1 MKNRTKLPNVYL
13 GFLLALMY
21 VPILLVILYS
31 FNESKLSS
39 VWGGF
44 SLKWYAELFRDR
56 DLFQA
61 LWNSIVLGVISSC
74 SAAVIGTLGAYGMS
88 KVNFP
93 LKGVVEYVS
102 TLPMMIPEIIMGMV
116 SMVFFSLIGIPFGM
130 GTLVIAHTAFC
141 IPYVF
146 MLVKAR
152 LVGMDKSLPEAA
164 QDLGA
169 SPVRVFFDV
178 TLPLVAPAI
187 ASGHAAGLR
196 HEHGR
201 RDYQRV
207 RHRRGH
213 QHLAGE
219 NLQPTENRGHPG
231 DKRPVHLAFPG
242 HFAAVRAGRPGGQ
255 DAKKTR
261 FWKGRD
267 RTMKKI
273 LSMALAAL
281 LLVGTLGGCST
292 SGGENGQLVLY
303 TWENMF
309 PQEVL
314 DGFTQETGISV
325 TYSNF
330 DTDETMLAR
339 LEAAEGGDYDL
350 VIADDYIIETAIQ
363 EGLVQELD
371 TSKLENYGSINPV
384 YQGQFYDPENKY
396 TVPYGAG
403 VQTIVYDPS
412 AVDVEIKGYTDLWD
426 ASLEDNL
433 GIIDNFRVVN
443 GMALKVLGES
453 YNTED
458 TAAIEAAGDKLL
470 ELAPNIRLIKDQN
483 TQDDLLSGEVGAAVL
498 YTSQATMAKMAN
510 PDLEVV
516 FPEEG
521 IGFGIMAQFIPANA
535 PNAENAYKFIDYILQ
550 PEVAAQCFEYIGYY
564 CTNLDAEEY
573 ISEEYRDFLT
583 LPADIDA
590 SSMEMIENVSA
601 EALETHSRVYTEFKT
616 ACGQ

>member
-1 MKNRTKLPNVYL
+1 
-13 GFLLALMY
+13 
-21 VPILLVILYS
+21 
-31 FNESKLSS
+31 
-39 VWGGF
+39 
-44 SLKWYAELFRDR
+44 
-56 DLFQA
+56 
-61 LWNSIVLGVISSC
+61 
-74 SAAVIGTLGAYGMS
+74 
-88 KVNFP
+88 
-93 LKGVVEYVS
+93 
-102 TLPMMIPEIIMGMV
+102 
-116 SMVFFSLIGIPFGM
+116 
-130 GTLVIAHTAFC
+130 
-141 IPYVF
+141 
-146 MLVKAR
+146 
-152 LVGMDKSLPEAA
+152 
-164 QDLGA
+164 
-169 SPVRVFFDV
+169 
-178 TLPLVAPAI
+178 
-187 ASGHAAGLR
+187 
-196 HEHGR
+196 
-201 RDYQRV
+201 
-207 RHRRGH
+207 
-213 QHLAGE
+213 
-219 NLQPTENRGHPG
+219 
-231 DKRPVHLAFPG
+231 
-242 HFAAVRAGRPGGQ
+242 
-255 DAKKTR
+255 
-261 FWKGRD
+261 
-267 RTMKKI
+267 MKKI

-412 AVDVEIKGYTDLWD
+412 LVDIEIKGYADLWD
-426 ASLEDNL
+426 ESLKDNV
-433 GIIDNFRVVN
+433 GVIDSYRVID

-458 TAAIEAAGDKLL
+458 TATIEAAGDKLL
-470 ELAPNIRLIKDQN
+470 ELAPNIRLIKDNN

-498 YTSQATMAKMAN
+498 YTSMVTLAKMTN
-510 PDLEVV
+510 PDLKVV

-521 IGFGIMAQFIPANA
+521 IGFGVMAQFIPSDA
-535 PNAENAYKFIDYILQ
+535 PNAENAYKFMDYILQ
-550 PEVAAQCFEYIGYY
+550 PEVSAQCFEYLGYY
-564 CTNLDAEEY
+564 CTNKDAEQY
-573 ISEEYRDFLT
+573 ISEEYREFLT
-583 LPADIDA
+583 LPEGIDMEN
-590 SSMEMIENVSA
+590 MEMIENISA
-601 EALETHSRVYTEFKT
+601 EAVEVHNRVYTEFKS